1 MEAFFELEFEIV
13 QVLGVVLLVALAV
26 RRVRLPYTVALVV
39 AGLALA
45 VQGGMHLELT
55 PGLVLGLFVPPLI
68 FEAAFHLQLKDLKA
82 DLAPIAAMAVPGVLL
97 CTGIIAA
104 VLVVADVLPL
114 PLALIFGA
122 LISATDP
129 VAVVATFRSVGAP
142 KRLTTLVEGE
152 SLFNDG
158 TAVVLFHIMV
168 GLLHGGTFNPVE
180 GLVDFLWVSVGGLLI
195 GGILGYAVAKLIE
208 HIDDHLIEVTL
219 TTILA
224 YGSYVLAEQF
234 HFSGVLAVV
243 VAGLVNGNIGP
254 RGMTP
259 STKIVLF
266 TVWEYIAFLANSFI
280 FILLGISVEW
290 EELITYLGPS
300 LIAVAAVLGGRF
312 VVVYLLAGVVRL
324 FGKRVPAAYLL
335 VMSWGGLRG
344 AISLALALSLP
355 AAVGNRPQLLAMTFA
370 VVLFT
375 ILVQAISISGLL
387 SRLGLTHD
395 SQRAS
400 EYERIQGR
408 LLAIRSAN
416 RYLDRI
422 YRDGALIP
430 TAYTTVKA
438 ELTAREDQAGGQIE
452 ELLAQ
457 QPDLRDQI
465 ISLARIEALR
475 AERTALNE
483 LTRDGLLNEETLIEL
498 QAELDET
505 IVRVEE
511 SHASKAGSQF

>member
-1 MEAFFELEFEIV
+1 METFFELEFEIV
-13 QVLGVVLLVALAV
+13 QVLAVVLLVALAV
-26 RRVRLPYTVALVV
+26 RRIRLPYTVALVG
-39 AGLALA
+39 AGLVLA
-45 VQGGMHLELT
+45 FRGGMHLELT

-82 DLAPIAAMAVPGVLL
+82 DLTPIVAMAVPGVLIS
-97 CTGIIAA
+97 TGIIAA
-104 VLVVADVLPL
+104 VLVIAGVLPL
-114 PLALIFGA
+114 PAALIFGA

-142 KRLTTLVEGE
+142 KRLMTLVEGE

-158 TAVVLFHIMV
+158 TAVVIFHIM
-168 GLLHGGTFNPVE
+168 LALAVE
-180 GLVDFLWVSVGGLLI
+180 GTLNPLEGVVSFLKVSVGGLLI
-195 GGILGYAVAKLIE
+195 GGVLGYAVAKLIE
-208 HIDDHLIEVTL
+208 HIDDYLIEVTL

-224 YGSYVLAEQF
+224 YGSFILAEQF

-259 STKIVLF
+259 STKMVLF

-290 EELITYLGPS
+290 EQLVTYLMPS
-300 LIAVAAVLGGRF
+300 LIAVVAVLGGRF
-312 VVVYLLAGVVRL
+312 IVVYLLGGTVRL
-324 FGKRVPAAYLL
+324 FRHHLPAPFLL

-344 AISLALALSLP
+344 AISVALALSLP
-355 AAVGNRPQLLAMTFA
+355 VDIENRPQLLAMTFA

-387 SRLGLTHD
+387 SRLGLT
-395 SQRAS
+395 QGARQPA
-400 EYERIQGR
+400 EYERIQGQ
-408 LLAIRSAN
+408 LLAIRSAIS
-416 RYLDRI
+416 YVDRL

-438 ELTAREDQAGGQIE
+438 ELTAREENVSSQIDK
-452 ELLAQ
+452 LLND
-457 QPDLRDQI
+457 QPDLREQI
-465 ISLARIEALR
+465 VSLARTEALR
-475 AERTALNE
+475 AERTALDE
-483 LTRDGLLNEETLIEL
+483 LSREGILGEEALIEL
-498 QAELDET
+498 QAELDEAIYEAAT
-505 IVRVEE
+505 QGN
-511 SHASKAGSQF
+511 HA

>member
-1 MEAFFELEFEIV
+1 VEAFLELEFEIV
-13 QVLGVVLLVALAV
+13 QVLAVVLLVALAV
-26 RRVRLPYTVALVV
+26 RRVRLPYTVALVA
-39 AGLALA
+39 AGLVLA
-45 VQGGMHLELT
+45 VQGSMHLELT

-68 FEAAFHLQLKDLKA
+68 FEAAFHLQLKDLKV
-82 DLAPIAAMAVPGVLL
+82 DLAPIVAMAVPGVLL
-97 CTGIIAA
+97 STGIVAA
-104 VLVVADVLPL
+104 VLVVTGVLPL

-129 VAVVATFRSVGAP
+129 VAVVATFRSVGVP
-142 KRLTTLVEGE
+142 KRLMTLVEGE

-158 TAVVLFHIMV
+158 TAVVLFHLMLAL
-168 GLLHGGTFNPVE
+168 GLEGTLNPID
-180 GLVDFLWVSVGGLLI
+180 GLVEFLRVSVGGLLI
-195 GGILGYAVAKLIE
+195 GGILGYAVAKMIE
-208 HIDDHLIEVTL
+208 QIDDYLIEVTL

-224 YGSYVLAEQF
+224 YGSYLLAEQF

-254 RGMTP
+254 RGMSP

-266 TVWEYIAFLANSFI
+266 TVWEYVAFLANSFI

-290 EELITYLGPS
+290 EELMTYLVPS
-300 LIAVAAVLGGRF
+300 LIAVVAVLGGRF
-312 VVVYLLAGVVRL
+312 IVVYLLAGVARIFKKKL
-324 FGKRVPAAYLL
+324 PSAYLL

-355 AAVGNRPQLLAMTFA
+355 AAIGNRPQLLAMTFA

-387 SRLGLTHD
+387 SWLGL
-395 SQRAS
+395 SQVS
-400 EYERIQGR
+400 QQSNEYERIQGQ
-408 LLAIRSAN
+408 LLAIRSAA
-416 RYLDRI
+416 RYLDRL

-438 ELTAREDQAGGQIE
+438 ELTAREDLAGSQVE
-452 ELLAQ
+452 HLLAE
-457 QPDLRDQI
+457 QPELREQI
-465 ISLARIEALR
+465 ISLARVEALR
-475 AERTALNE
+475 AERIALDE

-498 QAELDET
+498 QAELDEA
-505 IVRVEE
+505 ILRVDE
-511 SHASKAGSQF
+511 SHAS

>member
-13 QVLGVVLLVALAV
+13 QVLAVVLLVALAV
-26 RRVRLPYTVALVV
+26 RRIRLPYTVALVV
-39 AGLALA
+39 AGLVLA
-45 VQGGMHLELT
+45 FRGGMHLELT

-82 DLAPIAAMAVPGVLL
+82 DLAPIVAMAVPGVLIS
-97 CTGIIAA
+97 TGLIAA
-104 VLVVADVLPL
+104 VLVIAGVLPL
-114 PLALIFGA
+114 PAALIFGA

-142 KRLTTLVEGE
+142 KRLMTLVEGE

-158 TAVVLFHIMV
+158 TAVVIFHIM
-168 GLLHGGTFNPVE
+168 LALALEGTLNPIE
-180 GLVDFLWVSVGGLLI
+180 GLVDFLRVSVGGLLI
-195 GGILGYAVAKLIE
+195 GGVFGYAVAKLIE
-208 HIDDHLIEVTL
+208 QIDDYLIEVTL
-219 TTILA
+219 TTI
-224 YGSYVLAEQF
+224 LAEQF

-290 EELITYLGPS
+290 EQLRAYLVPS
-300 LIAVAAVLGGRF
+300 LIAVAAVLAGRF
-312 VVVYLLAGVVRL
+312 IVVYLLAGVVRL
-324 FGKRVPAAYLL
+324 FRKTLPAPFLL

-344 AISLALALSLP
+344 AISVALALSLP
-355 AAVGNRPQLLAMTFA
+355 PAIADRPQLLAMTFA

-387 SRLGLTHD
+387 SWLGLT
-395 SQRAS
+395 QGAQQLT
-400 EYERIQGR
+400 EYERIQGQ
-408 LLAIRSAN
+408 LLAIRSAIT
-416 RYLDRI
+416 YLDRL
-422 YRDGALIP
+422 YSQGALIP

-438 ELTAREDQAGGQIE
+438 ELTAREERVGSQIE
-452 ELLAQ
+452 ELLED
-457 QPDLRDQI
+457 QPDLRAQI
-465 ISLARIEALR
+465 VSLARLEALR
-475 AERTALNE
+475 AERIALDE
-483 LTRDGLLNEETLIEL
+483 LSREGILGEETLIEL
-498 QAELDET
+498 QAELDEA
-505 IVRVEE
+505 IYQGGSGA
-511 SHASKAGSQF
+511 SHS